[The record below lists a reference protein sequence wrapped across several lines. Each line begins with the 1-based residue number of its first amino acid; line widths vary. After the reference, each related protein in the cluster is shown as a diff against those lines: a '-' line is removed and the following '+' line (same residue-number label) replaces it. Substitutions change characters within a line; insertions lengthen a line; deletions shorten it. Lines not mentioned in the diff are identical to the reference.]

1 MISTG
6 FIRFSAAGPS
16 IPFNVYYYLSEKADE
31 IRWYNTTY
39 VMFATTTLLLPMSK
53 LGMCSRTIP
62 LARSV
67 EIAVEILEA
76 MDESV
81 VARKSV
87 DIIMHYLREF
97 RASNNNKE
105 SNEGAT
111 QTAITPTQSDGNPSS
126 TFGGAETVG
135 PGPGQPGFDIP
146 V

>member
-1 MISTG
+1 
-6 FIRFSAAGPS
+6 
-16 IPFNVYYYLSEKADE
+16 
-31 IRWYNTTY
+31 
-39 VMFATTTLLLPMSK
+39 MSK

-97 RASNNNKE
+97 RASNNNKD

-111 QTAITPTQSDGNPSS
+111 QTVITPTQSDGNPSS
-126 TFGGAETVG
+126 TFVGAETVG

>member
-1 MISTG
+1 MEANG
-6 FIRFSAAGPS
+6 
-16 IPFNVYYYLSEKADE
+16 

-53 LGMCSRTIP
+53 LGMCSQTIP

-67 EIAVEILEA
+67 EMAVEILEA

-97 RASNNNKE
+97 RASNNN
-105 SNEGAT
+105 NDDNDGAT
-111 QTAITPTQSDGNPSS
+111 PTAVTPAQSDGNSKS
-126 TFGGAETVG
+126 IFAGAEMVS